1 MKKAT
6 ILLTIFLWALSSSM
20 LLAQDREL
28 LQVLV
33 GNEGSFNSGNAT
45 ITQFQVKTEQVT
57 DGVFAAA
64 NGVGIGDVVQSLSW
78 IDGEIYIV
86 VNNSRKI
93 VRVDPDTFQQTGQI
107 SLGEGASPREI
118 VKVKEGEAYVSDL
131 YSRSVLRIDLNT
143 LTDLGSPIAVGQNPE
158 QMLLHNGFVYVANNG
173 FGADSTLFKIDVSSH
188 TVVDTITVARGP
200 ARMIMDS
207 QETLWVVC
215 TGYAGDFDENFQVIP
230 GTARPGG
237 VFGIDSETGE
247 VTMQLEIESAGSDLA
262 MNKSETELYI
272 NAGGIRTVDIINTTI
287 ATEAFIAGNFYSFDF
302 DTESGTFFGADAKS
316 FSSAG
321 EVRYYNQEG
330 SLQGDFPTGIIPG
343 SFLLVYDQMTTTSTE
358 ISSNVENFRLN
369 QNYPNPF
376 NPSTNISFQIP
387 QSGQVLLEVFTVSG
401 QKVATLINQ
410 KMNAGEH
417 RVTFDASG
425 ISTGLYLYRL
435 TAGST
440 IITKKMTVIK

>member
-28 LQVLV
+28 LQVFV

-45 ITQFQVKTEQVT
+45 ITQFQVNTEQVT

-131 YSRSVLRIDLNT
+131 YSRSVLKIDLNT

-173 FGADSTLFKIDVSSH
+173 FGADSTIFKIDVSSH
-188 TVVDTITVARGP
+188 SVIDTITVARGP

-207 QETLWVVC
+207 KETLWVVC

-321 EVRYYNQEG
+321 EVRYYDQEG
-330 SLQGDFPTGIIPG
+330 SLEGNFPTGIIPG